1 MLERSF
7 GHFWKAY
14 VSDSSHRPPKL
25 QIMLVASPRNQPYF
39 HAEKLQVD
47 LHQTAALK
55 YKLESSPGRPKLSR
69 PALRASSGRSAYRR
83 VRMRVCCCEL
93 HVATCAVVPRR
104 QLSKTPDAGSM
115 VQ

>member
-1 MLERSF
+1 MLEWSF

-69 PALRASSGRSAYRR
+69 PALSR
-83 VRMRVCCCEL
+83 EL
-93 HVATCAVVPRR
+93 RTIRLSTR
-104 QLSKTPDAGSM
+104 QDEGVLL
-115 VQ
+115 